1 MCKCKAKA
9 KKRRKRGPH
18 TYIYTQNTCHP
29 QTPPKLQRPHRHP
42 LNRKIGIHIQ
52 GQQNKNGDK
61 NRETSDHH
69 KKQREGTTAPTP
81 AQAPPTPRTTHTH
94 THLHTKPPQQPI
106 EEPQQQRTLTNTTTM
121 DTQHSTPSA
130 RDENMTEE
138 NTAALRDPRITP
150 KPPNWPQ
157 MTKKQRR
164 NWFKHKLGGREE
176 EGEERP
182 ASSCHVKAPLS
193 RL

>member
-18 TYIYTQNTCHP
+18 TYIYTQNPCHP

-69 KKQREGTTAPTP
+69 KKQREVTTAPPEAHATSDP
-81 AQAPPTPRTTHTH
+81 GTTHIHSH
-94 THLHTKPPQQPI
+94 TEPPQQPI
-106 EEPQQQRTLTNTTTM
+106 DEPQQQLTQPNTTTT
-121 DTQHSTPSA
+121 DTRHSTPSD

-138 NTAALRDPRITP
+138 NPAALRDLRITP

-164 NWFKHKLGGREE
+164 NWFKRKLGGREE
-176 EGEERP
+176 EWERS
-182 ASSCHVKAPLS
+182 ASCCHV
-193 RL
+193 

>member
-1 MCKCKAKA
+1 MCVSARLRQ
-9 KKRRKRGPH
+9 KREEKGDH
-18 TYIYTQNTCHP
+18 THTFTHR
-29 QTPPKLQRPHRHP
+29 TPVTPRHHRNSNDHTATLSTGRLGFIFKVSKTKMATKTGKPLTTTKNNEKEQQRQRQ
-42 LNRKIGIHIQ
+42 LK
-52 GQQNKNGDK
+52 
-61 NRETSDHH
+61 HH
-69 KKQREGTTAPTP
+69 
-81 AQAPPTPRTTHTH
+81 PTPRTTHTH
-94 THLHTKPPQQPI
+94 THTKPPQQPI

-176 EGEERP
+176 EG
-182 ASSCHVKAPLS
+182 
-193 RL
+193 